1 MAHHGTL
8 YVTHYQT
15 MRLSGAKLADVNM
28 EPPSAEGNT
37 QVICLPCLWSMVSDR
52 VLLCSL

>member
-1 MAHHGTL
+1 
-8 YVTHYQT
+8 